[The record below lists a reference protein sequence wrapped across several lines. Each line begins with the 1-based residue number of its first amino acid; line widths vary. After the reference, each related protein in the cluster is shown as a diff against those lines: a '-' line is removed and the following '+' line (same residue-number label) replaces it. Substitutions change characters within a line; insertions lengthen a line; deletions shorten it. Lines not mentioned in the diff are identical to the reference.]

1 MDNNKLIKEKQ
12 CSIKNIFNSYVNP
25 FAPGD
30 FAEKRVFIQ
39 KLVKWFSGHCHA
51 IKSWNLPQTRLPAVH
66 FTAFWSRCK
75 ISACK
80 VRACTESKISR

>member
-12 CSIKNIFNSYVNP
+12 CSIKNISNSYVNP

-39 KLVKWFSGHCHA
+39 KLVEWFSGHCHA
-51 IKSWNLPQTRLPAVH
+51 IKS
-66 FTAFWSRCK
+66 
-75 ISACK
+75 
-80 VRACTESKISR
+80 